1 MKTILTTAV
10 AVSGT
15 NLVLT
20 LPEMTF
26 NNCQHYCIRIAQ
38 DIPATATNL
47 MNVAIQIGGTATL
60 YPIVRKCGHYL
71 YANQVRTRR
80 NYLLLTAG
88 DTQRFV
94 LVNGL
99 ICASNCGT
107 LATIPAPATAAV
119 ASLVSED

>member
-10 AVSGT
+10 AVSET

-20 LPEMTF
+20 IPETTF
-26 NNCQHYCIRIAQ
+26 NNCQSYCIRIAQ

-47 MNVAIQIGGTATL
+47 MNVAIQIGTATTL

-71 YANQVRTRR
+71 YANQVRTRK
-80 NYLLLTAG
+80 NYLLLVAG

-107 LATIPAPATAAV
+107 IATIPAPAAAAD

>member
-1 MKTILTTAV
+1 MKTIVTTAV

-20 LPEMTF
+20 VPEMTF
-26 NNCQHYCIRIAQ
+26 DNGNQYCIRIAQ

-47 MNVAIQIGGTATL
+47 MNVAIQIGATATL

-71 YANQVRTRR
+71 YANQVKTRR
-80 NYLLLTAG
+80 NYLLLVAG

-94 LVNGL
+94 LMHGF
-99 ICASNCGT
+99 ISTYNCGT
-107 LATIPAPATAAV
+107 ITTVPAPA
-119 ASLVSED
+119 S

>member
-1 MKTILTTAV
+1 MKTILTNAV
-10 AVSGT
+10 TVSGS
-15 NLVLT
+15 NLVLA

-26 NNCQHYCIRIAQ
+26 DNCHQYCIRIAQ

-47 MNVAIQIGGTATL
+47 MNVAIQIGATATL

-80 NYLLLTAG
+80 NYLLLAAG

-94 LVNGL
+94 LLNGY
-99 ICASNCGT
+99 ICGQNCGT
-107 LATIPAPATAAV
+107 ITTIPAPATAA
-119 ASLVSED
+119 AL

>member
-1 MKTILTTAV
+1 
-10 AVSGT
+10 
-15 NLVLT
+15 
-20 LPEMTF
+20 
-26 NNCQHYCIRIAQ
+26 
-38 DIPATATNL
+38 
-47 MNVAIQIGGTATL
+47 MNVAIQIGTATTL

-71 YANQVRTRR
+71 YANQVRTRK
-80 NYLLLTAG
+80 NYLLLVAG

-107 LATIPAPATAAV
+107 IATIPAPAAAAD

>member
-26 NNCQHYCIRIAQ
+26 NNCQQYCIRIAQ
-38 DIPATATNL
+38 DIPA
-47 MNVAIQIGGTATL
+47 TATL

-80 NYLLLTAG
+80 NYLLLIAG

-94 LVNGL
+94 LINGF
-99 ICASNCGT
+99 ICAFNCGT
-107 LATIPAPATAAV
+107 IATIPAPAAA
-119 ASLVSED
+119 AKS

>member
-20 LPEMTF
+20 IPETTF
-26 NNCQHYCIRIAQ
+26 NNCQSYCIRIAQ

-47 MNVAIQIGGTATL
+47 MNVAIQIGATATL

-80 NYLLLTAG
+80 NYLLLAAG

-94 LVNGL
+94 LVNGF

-107 LATIPAPATAAV
+107 VTTIPAPAPATAV
-119 ASLVSED
+119 ES

>member
-1 MKTILTTAV
+1 MDYKYTSRSVDDT
-10 AVSGT
+10 
-15 NLVLT
+15 
-20 LPEMTF
+20 
-26 NNCQHYCIRIAQ
+26 IRIAQ

-47 MNVAIQIGGTATL
+47 MNVAIQIGTTATL

-80 NYLLLTAG
+80 NYLLLVAG

-94 LVNGL
+94 LVNGF

-107 LATIPAPATAAV
+107 IATIPAPAPATAAE
-119 ASLVSED
+119 S

>member
-1 MKTILTTAV
+1 METILTTAV

-15 NLVLT
+15 KLVLT
-20 LPEMTF
+20 VPEMTF
-26 NNCQHYCIRIAQ
+26 DNCHQYCIRIAQ

-47 MNVAIQIGGTATL
+47 MNVGIQIGTATTV

-80 NYLLLTAG
+80 NYLLLAAG

-94 LVNGL
+94 LVSGF
-99 ICASNCGT
+99 ICGQNCGT
-107 LATIPAPATAAV
+107 IATIPAPAAA
-119 ASLVSED
+119 